1 MASGGRYTSSSTE
14 SEGYYAPGR
23 GDEKVYQLTS
33 NLRDT
38 TRNLK
43 SLDHML
49 DNYRDVGRNQRSS
62 NDRMRGELDRT
73 VEDLRDEK
81 TRGSQLDRS
90 YGSDSEYS
98 GSPAYGQRRRKKKT
112 SVRFADDMNRELHSL
127 HQNVRDLSSDQIRLE
142 GHLNQEIDRRERTNS
157 DTRRDARQSPDPLS
171 SRVEQRLAAIQNE
184 IRSERH
190 LMDRQDDLSSLSTE
204 LKHAIQH
211 ASVQPSDDRLRS
223 QYLQA
228 ESSRFRLESDLDNV
242 RRRLD
247 QSEGSKAALQNQVE
261 ELRAELKR
269 AERDRH
275 KIKHFIDETR
285 VEEELRDK
293 RNRRTADEARDRNF
307 EHEVHELRTQ
317 LTRSVGAISEMENLR
332 RAMEKSE
339 RQRAQLSDHLETL
352 SRDLEGRERQAA
364 KAITQL
370 KETSDKL
377 EETERHKSMAT
388 QQLEDVTKKLTD
400 VSKEL
405 EKSLQELR
413 GTQLTLQE
421 AERKRDEFKGRA
433 QETVRQWKAKVKQLE
448 RDLDRSKHGASQV
461 IQRNEQLVKEME
473 SQKHHGGYAQIQLDG
488 LKRELQDALAV
499 RAAQDEQI
507 RLKDIEVNEL
517 KSVRMDLD
525 RELRDTRTVT
535 ERYEQE
541 LHTLR
546 SRSAGLSEDR
556 HQLEDRLSAAD
567 AAHRLSQG
575 QAAQLQSDLKEL
587 SAVKAD
593 LAAQL
598 SEASG
603 KIHDLHQ
610 KLIELQHREKAA
622 KEETEIYKRQLHEE
636 RNGLVKGYDSLKLE
650 LNEAKVREAHTMQEV
665 NRKLKHGR
673 AEYEAAMEALRL
685 ELSEEKSTAKIAR
698 RNEEKLKQE
707 VELLEKRLKGYEEEN
722 GSMMRK
728 LDLVRQ
734 EFEAQT
740 QFAEDDLSRVK
751 RLEEQ
756 LARAHVELGNLDKLQ
771 LTLIQEIAIETD
783 AVLDTASLD
792 VATTRCQPIN
802 GMKSLHS
809 LIGAPNI
816 LLTEI
821 KNKLIWLRAEVR
833 ARQDRERRMRGEFR
847 QALTASDSDRQFLV
861 SELVRRDEELDDL
874 ALEKQEIALK
884 EIESCNTVDVLEEK
898 VLDLSDELHLA
909 KLKQVMQEKTFVREK
924 QHIIDEME
932 DIIVTENEKERINQ
946 RYMKL
951 QNTLKSLQD
960 DLEVTALSAQNKG
973 KALKNSKASI
983 LRTST
988 PSTTPKKRNHV
999 RIREDSPEREGR
1011 RSPYVNDLSR
1021 TPPPMSLSDEE
1032 FRKRFL
1038 PETTLNGD
1046 VTSGGQGKAPIGG
1059 QGQGPRWGPGAR
1071 SPVGVRG
1078 KAPGGV
1084 QEQGPLWEMGQGPR
1098 PPVGVRGKATN
1109 GGRGQGPRWGSG
1121 ARPQV
1126 GSMGK
1131 AQGGVQGQ
1139 DPQRGPGAKFN

>member
-1 MASGGRYTSSSTE
+1 MATGGRYTSSSTE
-14 SEGYYAPGR
+14 SDGYYPPGR
-23 GDEKVYQLTS
+23 DDRVYHLTS
-33 NLRDT
+33 NLKDT

-43 SLDHML
+43 TLDHML
-49 DNYRDVGRNQRSS
+49 DSYRDVSRNQRSS

-73 VEDLRDEK
+73 IEDLRDEK
-81 TRGSQLDRS
+81 NKGSQLDRS

-98 GSPAYGQRRRKKKT
+98 GSPAYGQRRRRKKS

-142 GHLNQEIDRRERTNS
+142 EHLNREIDRRERTDS
-157 DTRRDARQSPDPLS
+157 DTRRDLRDLNTTLRQSPDPLT

-184 IRSERH
+184 IRTERH
-190 LMDRQDDLSSLSTE
+190 LMDRQDDLNSLSSE
-204 LKHAIQH
+204 LKQAISHATT
-211 ASVQPSDDRLRS
+211 QPGDDRLRS

-228 ESSRFRLESDLDNV
+228 ESLRFRLESELDNV

-247 QSEGSKAALQNQVE
+247 QSEGSKAALHNQVE
-261 ELRAELKR
+261 ELRAQLKR

-275 KIKHFIDETR
+275 KIKHFIDESR
-285 VEEELRDK
+285 IDEEMREK
-293 RNRRTADEARDRNF
+293 RHRRAADEARERNF
-307 EHEVHELRTQ
+307 ENEIHELRNQ

-352 SRDLEGRERQAA
+352 SRDLESRERQAA

-370 KETSDKL
+370 KDTSDKL
-377 EETERHKSMAT
+377 DETERQKAMVM
-388 QQLEDVTKKLTD
+388 QQLEDVNRKHGD

-405 EKSLQELR
+405 EKAMQELR
-413 GTQLTLQE
+413 GTQLSLQE
-421 AERKRDEFKGRA
+421 AEKKRDEFKGRA

-473 SQKHHGGYAQIQLDG
+473 NQKHHGGYAQMQLDG

-517 KSVRMDLD
+517 KSVRMDLE
-525 RELRDTRTVT
+525 RELRDTRTVA

-541 LHTLR
+541 LHSLR
-546 SRSAGLSEDR
+546 SRLAGVSEDK
-556 HQLEDRLSAAD
+556 HKLEDRLSAAD

-587 SAVKAD
+587 STVKAD
-593 LAAQL
+593 LAAQV
-598 SEASG
+598 SESSG
-603 KIHDLHQ
+603 KIHDLRQ

-622 KEETEIYKRQLHEE
+622 KEETEIYKKQLYEE
-636 RNGLVKGYDSLKLE
+636 RNGLAKGYDSLKLE

-673 AEYEAAMEALRL
+673 AEYEAALEALKL
-685 ELSEEKSTAKIAR
+685 ELSEEKSAGKIAR
-698 RNEEKLKQE
+698 RNEDKLKQE
-707 VELLEKRLKGYEEEN
+707 VELLEKRLKGYEDEN
-722 GSMMRK
+722 ANLMRK

-734 EFEAQT
+734 EFETQT
-740 QFAEDDLSRVK
+740 QYAEDDMSRVK
-751 RLEEQ
+751 RLEDQ
-756 LARAHVELGNLDKLQ
+756 LARAHVELENLDKHQ
-771 LTLIQEIAIETD
+771 LSLIQEIAIEID
-783 AVLDTASLD
+783 AVLDTAALD

-809 LIGAPNI
+809 LVGAPNI
-816 LLTEI
+816 LLTEV
-821 KNKLIWLRAEVR
+821 KNKLIWLRGEIR
-833 ARQDRERRMRGEFR
+833 ARQDRERRLRREFR

-874 ALEKQEIALK
+874 AAEKQEIALK
-884 EIESCNTVDVLEEK
+884 EIESSTTVDVLEEK

-909 KLKQVMQEKTFVREK
+909 KLKQVMQENTFEREK

-932 DIIVTENEKERINQ
+932 DLMVTENEKERINQ

-960 DLEVTALSAQNKG
+960 DLKVTALSAQNKG
-973 KALKNSKASI
+973 KAVKNGKASI
-983 LRTST
+983 LRTSS
-988 PSTTPKKRNHV
+988 PSSSPKKRNHV
-999 RIREDSPEREGR
+999 RIREDSPERDGR
-1011 RSPYVNDLSR
+1011 HSPFTNSLGR

-1038 PETTLNGD
+1038 PDTPLNGD
-1046 VTSGGQGKAPIGG
+1046 V
-1059 QGQGPRWGPGAR
+1059 
-1071 SPVGVRG
+1071 
-1078 KAPGGV
+1078 
-1084 QEQGPLWEMGQGPR
+1084 
-1098 PPVGVRGKATN
+1098 
-1109 GGRGQGPRWGSG
+1109 
-1121 ARPQV
+1121 
-1126 GSMGK
+1126 SMSE
-1131 AQGGVQGQ
+1131 
-1139 DPQRGPGAKFN
+1139 DL